1 MNAKIFF
8 FFFGTM
14 INKWNLSRETTQ
26 MAFPIFIPD
35 QKAPPGQGAKGLT
48 SLLIKIGKNLLCR
61 IFLNIGEWTSH
72 LQTVI
77 FPATREFHKL
87 TRNRACLV
95 IAQRPQLSHH
105 VKSMCLW
112 SENCKCFRGNPGP
125 GCVARRRPDWQLG
138 SPACPACRTSHT
150 KSRFFVTLRHP
161 AWKEKG

>member
-1 MNAKIFF
+1 
-8 FFFGTM
+8 M

-26 MAFPIFIPD
+26 MAFPIFIPE

-105 VKSMCLW
+105 VKSVCLW
-112 SENCKCFRGNPGP
+112 SENCKCFGVLG
-125 GCVARRRPDWQLG
+125 VLLVVALTDSWAARRVQRVVRSPDSSWRR
-138 SPACPACRTSHT
+138 A
-150 KSRFFVTLRHP
+150 TLRGRRRSR
-161 AWKEKG
+161 AKGSHQFPTRHASQSP